1 MSNAYKYN
9 DDTIAALA
17 TPAGI
22 GAIAVI
28 RLSGKASFS
37 ILNKIFYSKSGK
49 PIDIS
54 KKAANTIHF
63 GVLKDGETVLDE
75 VLVSI
80 FVAPNSYTGEDI
92 VEISC
97 HGSLFIQQNILNLLI
112 SNGARLA
119 SPGEFTLRAFLNKKL
134 DLSQAEAVADLI
146 SSGSFAAHNVAIK
159 QLKGGFS
166 SEIKDL
172 RDKLISFASLIEL
185 ELDFSEEDVEF
196 ANRTDLKLLVN
207 EIIKKSENLVNSFE
221 VGNVIKNGIP
231 VAIIGKP
238 NAGKSTLLNVLLNE
252 EKAIVSDIAGTTR
265 DVIEDVISINGIS
278 FRFIDTAGI
287 REAKDKIEAMGIE
300 RTYQKIAEAAV
311 IVYIF
316 DVNKIEISELKG
328 IISELEKKITENH
341 QKLILVGN
349 KIDENSE
356 IDIQKKFSSIPKIIY
371 ISAKEKRNI
380 EALIK
385 SLTDYI
391 NSKNIDLNTT
401 IITNARHAEALGNSV
416 IALKKVIDGLNN
428 NITGDFISSDIRN
441 ALYHLGLISGEV
453 TTDDLLQT
461 IFSKFCIGK

>member
-1 MSNAYKYN
+1 MSNVHKYN

-28 RLSGKASFS
+28 RLSGKDSFS

-75 VLVSI
+75 VLVGI
-80 FVAPNSYTGEDI
+80 FIAPNSYTGEDI
-92 VEISC
+92 IEISC
-97 HGSLFIQQNILNLLI
+97 HGSLFIQQKILNLLI

-146 SSGSFAAHNVAIK
+146 SSGNFASHNVAIK

-196 ANRTDLKLLVN
+196 ANRNDLKLLVN
-207 EIIKKSENLVNSFE
+207 EIINKSEKLVNSFE
-221 VGNVIKNGIP
+221 AGNVIKNGIP

-287 REAKDKIEAMGIE
+287 REAMDKIEAIGIE
-300 RTYQKIAEAAV
+300 RTYQKISEAAV

-316 DVNKIEISELKG
+316 DVNEIEISELTE
-328 IISELEKKITENH
+328 IISELEKKTKENH
-341 QKLILVGN
+341 QKLILIGN
-349 KIDENSE
+349 KIDGKSE
-356 IDIQKKFSSIPKIIY
+356 IDIQRKFSSIPDIIY

-380 EALIK
+380 EGLNK
-385 SLTDYI
+385 SLTDFI

-401 IITNARHAEALGNSV
+401 IITNVRHAEALGNSV